1 LDPFDCIDWIFN
13 RIRHLV
19 LNRKQILET
28 NIQTGKII
36 TEESALNISMRFL
49 LKNSNQPAAE
59 AIIYTGS
66 QILIPLL
73 TGLSFFIVRTFEV
86 GFVRLLVSYL
96 WCFTS
101 AELITI
107 AITNLFFA
115 RVMINL
121 EHENQI
127 VILVVRKD

>member
-1 LDPFDCIDWIFN
+1 LDPVDCIDWIFN

-49 LKNSNQPAAE
+49 LKNSNQSAAE
-59 AIIYTGS
+59 AIIYTGG